1 MNEAEP
7 YDLAIIGGGINGA
20 AIARDAAGRGLSVL
34 LLEKGDLAS
43 QTSSASSKLVHGGLR
58 YLEHLE
64 FRLVREALLERE
76 VLLQS
81 APHIIWPLRIVLPH
95 DDGLRPA
102 WLLRL
107 GLFLYD
113 RLGTRKILPGTETV
127 KLDQPPYAGI
137 LQDRLVKGFAFSDCW
152 ADDARMVVL
161 NARDAA
167 ERGADI
173 KVRTACTGLR
183 REDAVWHIDS
193 DGAEG
198 AAHYKARAVVNA
210 AGMMVD
216 DILNRAYPGSNR
228 QNLRLVKGSHIV
240 TRKLYDGDH
249 LYMFQNRDKRIVFAI
264 PYERDFTLI
273 GTTDEPYDP
282 ADGPIE
288 ISQRETAYLC
298 DIASEYF
305 SAPVSREDIVW
316 TYSGVRP
323 LYDDKADN
331 ASTVTRDYVFDLDA
345 PGGGA
350 ALLSIFG
357 GKITTCRKLA
367 EHALEKLAGPLGL
380 SDGGGPEKPGWT
392 AHEPLPGGDME
403 NADFEAFFAEVQ
415 ISYPW
420 LHHEALWRMARCYGT
435 RIHRILGNYTMIDHL
450 GAQFGGG
457 LSEAEVRYLVDQEW
471 AREPEDIL
479 WRRTKCGLHMS
490 EKERAEFARWFAA
503 FGTDVLTSAKA

>member
-1 MNEAEP
+1 MKSEAP

-20 AIARDAAGRGLSVL
+20 AIARDASGRGLKVL
-34 LLEKGDLAS
+34 LLEKGDLAGE
-43 QTSSASSKLVHGGLR
+43 TSSASSKLVHGGLR

-95 DDGLRPA
+95 NKNLRPA
-102 WLLRL
+102 WMLRL

-113 RLGTRKILPGTETV
+113 NLGARKILPGTETV
-127 KLDQPPYAGI
+127 DLHQPPYAGI
-137 LQDRLVKGFAFSDCW
+137 LQEHLQKGFAFSDCW
-152 ADDARMVVL
+152 TDDARMVVL
-161 NARDAA
+161 NALDAA

-173 KVRTACTGLR
+173 RVRTRCTGLT
-183 REDAVWHIDS
+183 REGGHWHLTADANS
-193 DGAEG
+193 GAEEF
-198 AAHYKARAVVNA
+198 HARAVVNA
-210 AGMMVD
+210 AGMAVD

-240 TRKLYDGDH
+240 VRRLYPGEH
-249 LYMFQNRDKRIVFAI
+249 LYMFQNSDKRIVFAI

-273 GTTDEPYDP
+273 GTTDTPYDP
-282 ADGPIE
+282 SDGPPK
-288 ISQRETAYLC
+288 ISEAETEYLLS
-298 DIASEYF
+298 IANDYF
-305 SAPVSREDIVW
+305 ATPVTRQDIVW

-331 ASTVTRDYVFDLDA
+331 ASTVTRDYVFDLDT
-345 PGGGA
+345 PEDGV

-367 EHALEKLAGPLGL
+367 EHAMEKLADPLGL
-380 SDGGGPEKPGWT
+380 SEHSGREKPGWT
-392 AHEPLPGGDME
+392 AHKPLPGGDIA
-403 NADFEAFFAEVQ
+403 NADFDAFFAELRA
-415 ISYPW
+415 SYRWMP
-420 LHHEALWRMARCYGT
+420 EDMLWRMGRCYGT
-435 RIHRILGNYTMIDHL
+435 RIHNIIGNCDRMEQL

-471 AREPEDIL
+471 AREAEDIL

-490 EKERAEFARWFAA
+490 ETERADFHDWF
-503 FGTDVLTSAKA
+503 GLSASPKLSEGQA